1 MILSLQRELTEAKK
15 QQSLLASQVERERA
29 EVERLKLRKQ
39 QNIAYEAAI
48 KVGTI
53 ILEFNLKS
61 LSPCAK
67 IKRDSLWA
75 DTNSLYVIVKLNK
88 LHSGRTGA
96 LIISILRI
104 ILNTEPRF
112 YKL

>member
-1 MILSLQRELTEAKK
+1 MQRELTEAKK

-48 KVGTI
+48 KVGI
-53 ILEFNLKS
+53 VILEFNFKS
-61 LSPCAK
+61 LSPYAR

-75 DTNSLYVIVKLNK
+75 DTNALYVIVKLNK
-88 LHSGRTGA
+88 LH
-96 LIISILRI
+96 LRE
-104 ILNTEPRF
+104 NGGSDHFNFRNDFEH
-112 YKL
+112 